1 VWKCRSETRFQ
12 AVGRSDRLK
21 AELRTR
27 HSAPS
32 YDFPYTL
39 SAFIELRQQPRFG
52 EAPGPLDGAFRDAQH
67 FGDFAILQTGEEAV
81 FDDLGFARVL
91 KGEPIKRLV
100 HVQQPLA
107 IVVVGDVAGVPFD
120 PARGTFKSWLLN
132 LTRWRIADQFR
143 RRDPAAAASA
153 PPSDGSPTR
162 TPTVE
167 RIPGPDNLAAEW
179 EIEWKR
185 NIVETALA
193 RVGRKVK
200 PKHLQIF
207 DLYAM
212 RHWPAGKVARELGV
226 TRVQVYLVTHRPT
239 TLRRARKFPRTLRAQ
254 DTQGTAR
261 PAEAAPGR

>member
-1 VWKCRSETRFQ
+1 MSGKHDPTPGDDSLATRASLLGRLQNWDDAKSWEEFAQ
-12 AVGRSDRLK
+12 TYSRLIRAVALK
-21 AELRTR
+21 AGLTE
-27 HSAPS
+27 SEAK
-32 YDFPYTL
+32 DVEQETL
-39 SAFIELRQQPRFG
+39 LC
-52 EAPGPLDGAFRDAQH
+52 
-67 FGDFAILQTGEEAV
+67 
-81 FDDLGFARVL
+81 
-91 KGEPIKRLV
+91 
-100 HVQQPLA
+100 
-107 IVVVGDVAGVPFD
+107 VAKTIHEFESN

-143 RRDPAAAASA
+143 RRGSDAGASA

-167 RIPGPDNLAAEW
+167 RIPGPDNLDAEW

-212 RHWPAGKVARELGV
+212 RHWPAGKVAHELGV
-226 TRVQVYLVTHRPT
+226 TRMQVHLVNHRLT
-239 TLRRARKFPRTLRAQ
+239 KLMKREVEFL
-254 DTQGTAR
+254 
-261 PAEAAPGR
+261 GRNLE